1 MKVTFLGTGGGRIN
15 LIKQIRATG
24 GIYISGSK
32 NIHVDPGPG
41 ALVRMRGRGMDPIKT
56 EIMVVTHS
64 HIDHISDAGVL
75 IEGMSHYA
83 LKKKG
88 ILLASEDSLG
98 GEINGQKISGFHLSK
113 LEKAVTAKPG
123 ETFGFE
129 GGKFRFTKATHDEF
143 PAFGFVLE
151 MDGKKI
157 GYTGDT
163 EYFPEMPDEY
173 AGCDLLIVNVMK
185 PFPDQ
190 YAGHLTAEDAS
201 KLLGRVQPKLAVI
214 THMGL
219 KMLRYPSE
227 KRAKEIEEETGVR
240 VIAAADG
247 MEIPD
252 SEF

>member
-41 ALVRMRGRGMDPIKT
+41 ALVRMRNRGMDPLGT
-56 EIMVVTHS
+56 DIMVVTHS
-64 HIDHISDAGVL
+64 HIDHLGDAGVL

-88 ILLASEDSLG
+88 TLLASKDSLESTIG
-98 GEINGQKISGFHLSK
+98 GQTISKFHLSK
-113 LEKAVTAKPG
+113 LEKAITANPG
-123 ETFGFE
+123 ESFEFE
-129 GGKFRFTKATHDEF
+129 GGKFTFTKAIHDGF

-163 EYFPEMPDEY
+163 EYFPEMAEEY

-185 PFPDQ
+185 PFSDQ
-190 YAGHLTAEDAS
+190 YVGHLTAEDAS
-201 KLLGRVQPKLAVI
+201 KLLGRVQPKLAII

-219 KMLRYPSE
+219 KMLRYPAE
-227 KRAKEIEEETGVR
+227 KRAKEIEDETGVK
-240 VIAAADG
+240 VIAATDG

-252 SEF
+252 SDF